1 MDSSTELP
9 VHADFLRRVARRSNR
24 KVRTK
29 IFTTNYD
36 KCFEQ
41 AGSAG
46 RFVVIDGFSH
56 MLPQTF
62 DASYFGYDI
71 VQRDE
76 HTDSPDYISNV
87 FHLYKMHGSV
97 DWTRHPETKEI
108 SKTETPENPV
118 LIYPRHTKYE
128 LAFEQPYLEMMSAF
142 QAAIRKPNTGLIVVG
157 FGFNDNHISEPIL
170 AAMRSNLNLKVVVCD
185 PVLAPE
191 KARSEGE
198 KDWDGI
204 AKTNQYLKKVQSLI
218 ENGDPRLALLNG
230 TFEDLVSVMPDILA
244 ETALEK
250 HLERVKRMAEAS

>member
-1 MDSSTELP
+1 MYR
-9 VHADFLRRVARRSNR
+9 ADFLRRVARRSNR

-36 KCFEQ
+36 KCFEH
-41 AGSAG
+41 AGNSG

-76 HTDSPDYISNV
+76 HTDSPDYISNA

-97 DWTRHPETKEI
+97 DWDRNLESKEI
-108 SKTETPENPV
+108 VRRDSPNHPV

-128 LAFEQPYLEMMSAF
+128 LAFEQPYLEMMAAF
-142 QAAIRKPNTGLIVVG
+142 QVAIRKPNTGLIVVG

-185 PVLAPE
+185 PALAPE
-191 KARSEGE
+191 KAQKEGE
-198 KDWDGI
+198 NDWEGI
-204 AKTNQYLKKVQSLI
+204 ANTNQYLKKVQSLI

-230 TFEDLVSVMPDILA
+230 TFENLVSVMPDIIA

-250 HLERVKRMAEAS
+250 HLDRVKRMEEAS